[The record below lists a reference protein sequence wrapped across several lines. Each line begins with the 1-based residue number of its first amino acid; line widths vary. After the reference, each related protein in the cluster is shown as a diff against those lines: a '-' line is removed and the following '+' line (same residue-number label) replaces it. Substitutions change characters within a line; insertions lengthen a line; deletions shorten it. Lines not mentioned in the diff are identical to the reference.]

1 MSKFDIGAIF
11 RLRYSRS
18 KLSKTEDMAKRNS
31 DLTRAAQKDD
41 KKCVM
46 DVESK
51 SICLLAYCMLF
62 DINWSSMRRSW
73 ARMVNGDQVQDV
85 GRPKGSSGSS
95 ATSARSHDAYA
106 WLKRW
111 IEIFGDLDPVGQK
124 FKYVVNYILPADL
137 HEEYSRDFAFSGM
150 ARNIFPLS
158 QRSFIRVWS
167 LFIHQERVRVRR
179 KANTTTKCRGKDTKN
194 YSPRVFLGHKLHSSS
209 VWSLCA
215 VCDELLVRSKDPKSN
230 REELARVREARIV
243 HHKDIMELRQLYV
256 DDTQRAKHDFRFQ
269 TIAFDG
275 TNSNTCNC
283 PQDWRSSVRGEAVE
297 GTFVPQ
303 KIQSVLIHGRA
314 LVFYVVPPFVKSG
327 MDLTV
332 SCLIDAM
339 QYVDPRTRVIR
350 FQYDGRP

>member
-1 MSKFDIGAIF
+1 
-11 RLRYSRS
+11 
-18 KLSKTEDMAKRNS
+18 
-31 DLTRAAQKDD
+31 
-41 KKCVM
+41 
-46 DVESK
+46 
-51 SICLLAYCMLF
+51 
-62 DINWSSMRRSW
+62 
-73 ARMVNGDQVQDV
+73 
-85 GRPKGSSGSS
+85 
-95 ATSARSHDAYA
+95 
-106 WLKRW
+106 
-111 IEIFGDLDPVGQK
+111 
-124 FKYVVNYILPADL
+124 
-137 HEEYSRDFAFSGM
+137 
-150 ARNIFPLS
+150 
-158 QRSFIRVWS
+158 
-167 LFIHQERVRVRR
+167 
-179 KANTTTKCRGKDTKN
+179 
-194 YSPRVFLGHKLHSSS
+194 
-209 VWSLCA
+209 
-215 VCDELLVRSKDPKSN
+215 VRSKDPKSN

>member
-1 MSKFDIGAIF
+1 MYCMSKFDIGAIF

-158 QRSFIRVWS
+158 QRSFTRVWS
-167 LFIHQERVRVRR
+167 LFINWERVRVRR

-194 YSPRVFLGHKLHSSS
+194 YSPRVFLGHKLHSTS

-215 VCDELLVRSKDPKSN
+215 VCDELLVRSKDPSPTGKSLQESGKPVSCTTRISWSSDSYMLTIRSVPSMTSGFRLLPLMAQTQTHATALKIGGPQFGEKLWKALLFLKKSN
-230 REELARVREARIV
+230 L
-243 HHKDIMELRQLYV
+243 
-256 DDTQRAKHDFRFQ
+256 
-269 TIAFDG
+269 
-275 TNSNTCNC
+275 C
-283 PQDWRSSVRGEAVE
+283 
-297 GTFVPQ
+297 
-303 KIQSVLIHGRA
+303 
-314 LVFYVVPPFVKSG
+314 
-327 MDLTV
+327 
-332 SCLIDAM
+332 
-339 QYVDPRTRVIR
+339 
-350 FQYDGRP
+350 